1 MPRQLEKSI
10 DEAVKNGHFE
20 TAEYLRDFKGNLS
33 CKVPIKF
40 LCFVSARSFKA

>member
-20 TAEYLRDFKGNLS
+20 SAEYLREFKR
-33 CKVPIKF
+33 KF
-40 LCFVSARSFKA
+40 KL